1 MSRQRSG
8 DSLNGGAKAA
18 RSAWRNLVD
27 ALTRQGAASANPQT
41 AQRLRAVVLGPRSG
55 GTTRLRASDAFRL
68 AFAVVVVA
76 VSIPVMRATSATEL
90 SIVHALNPPPAA
102 IRWLVTGL
110 FWLGSAGVIAFLAVL
125 ALLVPRLA
133 AVRRITVAAVLA
145 WEPAFFLAQFSARR
159 AVGHRRA
166 SRSGYQLSGHAACGH
181 HRRRGD
187 RAAFP
192 EPLLAPPS
200 VVSHHGSGD
209 RRGHRRLGASG
220 QMLSPAFAIGWG
232 IAARL
237 HLVVGSPL
245 GLPSAEEVAAGLA
258 GLRVIVK
265 RHRARAPDQFWG
277 G

>member
-1 MSRQRSG
+1 MAESRGRPDRAGGSQRRSA
-8 DSLNGGAKAA
+8 DSAAAA
-18 RSAWRNLVD
+18 RCCPWAARRPND
-27 ALTRQGAASANPQT
+27 APARIGCVPAGI
-41 AQRLRAVVLGPRSG
+41 RRCRG
-55 GTTRLRASDAFRL
+55 GG
-68 AFAVVVVA
+68 VH
-76 VSIPVMRATSATEL
+76 PVMRANSATEL

-220 QMLSPAFAIGWG
+220 QMLSPALRSGGA
-232 IAARL
+232 
-237 HLVVGSPL
+237 SP
-245 GLPSAEEVAAGLA
+245 PACTWSWD
-258 GLRVIVK
+258 LRWACLLRK
-265 RHRARAPDQFWG
+265 R
-277 G
+277 